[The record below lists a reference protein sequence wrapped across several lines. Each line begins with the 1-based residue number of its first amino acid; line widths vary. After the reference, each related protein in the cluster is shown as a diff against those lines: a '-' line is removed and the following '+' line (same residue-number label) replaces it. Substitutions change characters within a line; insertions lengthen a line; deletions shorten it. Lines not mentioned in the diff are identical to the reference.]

1 MALGA
6 NRRDVLG
13 LVLRMGLR
21 LIGFGLV
28 AGLLAS
34 LGVTRVLASQLF
46 GISPRDPATLGAVVA
61 VVTLAGLAACC
72 FPAQRATKVDP
83 VVALRHQ

>member
-1 MALGA
+1 MNPVWKAF
-6 NRRDVLG
+6 
-13 LVLRMGLR
+13 R
-21 LIGFGLV
+21 LPMKAASTV

-46 GISPRDPATLGAVVA
+46 GVSPRHPATLGAVAA

-83 VVALRHQ
+83 VVALRYQ